1 MENKWRKAKLDL
13 ENKVKR
19 WKKSYEDIRRPYDE
33 LRRKIAWLSKQ
44 LLWR

>member
-1 MENKWRKAKLDL
+1 MEHKWRKAKQEL
-13 ENKVKR
+13 ENKAKR
-19 WKKSYEDIRRPYDE
+19 WKKSYEDLRRPYDE